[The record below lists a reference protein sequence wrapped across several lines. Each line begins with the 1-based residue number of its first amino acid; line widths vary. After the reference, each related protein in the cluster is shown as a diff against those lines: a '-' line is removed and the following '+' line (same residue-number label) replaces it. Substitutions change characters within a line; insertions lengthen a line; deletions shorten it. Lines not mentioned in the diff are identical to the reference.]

1 MERYIIGYTFKNH
14 VLRLRSR
21 VTVKLNFR
29 LYIRQYI
36 SRNENVEYSYPQIYF
51 SSTWLMVLAII
62 TRRWDINFSEVD
74 LNFIFFCIIY
84 DRYTKFYLYFYLT
97 LHLIQC
103 LCRSSK
109 GSDWLVLIHIILTK
123 TNIVL
128 IVLKT

>member
-1 MERYIIGYTFKNH
+1 
-14 VLRLRSR
+14 
-21 VTVKLNFR
+21 
-29 LYIRQYI
+29 
-36 SRNENVEYSYPQIYF
+36 
-51 SSTWLMVLAII
+51 MVLAII

-128 IVLKT
+128 IALKT